1 MRDRSVLIRV
11 PASVGNFG
19 GAGNCAALAL
29 DATLNVRAST
39 RQDRSVGIR
48 YFGEHGQRVP
58 RDASNLT
65 VRAMRAALA
74 HQNREFRGVDLEM
87 YGSVPVGV
95 GLGSSAAAVWAGLL
109 AADQLYQ
116 LGLEEKQLFS
126 LADSLERRS
135 ENVRAA
141 WFGGFVAR
149 FEEGLAVTHQTS
161 VAPDDWVLTMVMPD
175 LRGIQNLERGA
186 PKPSSGD
193 RPVCFDRARA
203 LSSFLARVEHHG
215 VSDLGEPL
223 PGVAEKIVPGL
234 EEALRVRTP
243 GMLAVFVCG
252 SGPSIGVLAHA
263 GSSESATE
271 AVANCLASNGVTS
284 TSAEF
289 SPTNT
294 GARDWNASGTE
305 FSQPARV
312 GLDLDMRP
320 RPPLPV

>member
-11 PASVGNFG
+11 PATVGNFG

-39 RQDRSVGIR
+39 RQDGGVGIR

-65 VRAMRAALA
+65 VRAIQVALD
-74 HQNREFRGVDLEM
+74 HEGREFCGVDLEM

-109 AADQLYQ
+109 AADRLYQ
-116 LGLEEKQLFS
+116 LGLEEKVLFS

-135 ENVRAA
+135 ENLRAA

-149 FEEGLAVTHQTS
+149 FEDGPAVTHQPA
-161 VAPDDWVLTMVMPD
+161 VAPDDWVLTVVTPD
-175 LRGIQNLERGA
+175 LGSIQTVEAAGPNLPG
-186 PKPSSGD
+186 GD
-193 RPVCFDRARA
+193 RSAYFRRARS
-203 LSSFLARVEHHG
+203 LSSFLAHPASHANP
-215 VSDLGEPL
+215 DLGGPV
-223 PGVAEKIVPGL
+223 PGVAEKTVPGL
-234 EEALRVRTP
+234 DEALQVRTL

-252 SGPSIGVLAHA
+252 SGPSIGVLAH
-263 GSSESATE
+263 GESSESATS
-271 AVANCLASNGVTS
+271 AVAERLALHGVTS

-294 GARDWNASGTE
+294 GARDWNATGTE
-305 FSQPARV
+305 VSQPAPV